1 MSLHLPNFVDCV
13 FSYANTVKFS
23 ECNLW
28 ILLNVGGPGRHA
40 GRAGVKNMIEHVHST
55 RARAL
60 NRLTCLSR
68 ECCDIIE
75 LNARPGLEPR
85 PLVCNPLLTGG
96 VSSTFLTAFAVTWSI
111 QGVVLRVRC
120 AERPSLELASLDS
133 PSSLGTL

>member
-55 RARAL
+55 RALLIGSRAYHA
-60 NRLTCLSR
+60 N
-68 ECCDIIE
+68 
-75 LNARPGLEPR
+75 
-85 PLVCNPLLTGG
+85 V
-96 VSSTFLTAFAVTWSI
+96 VTS
-111 QGVVLRVRC
+111 
-120 AERPSLELASLDS
+120 
-133 PSSLGTL
+133 